1 MITLADLGR
10 LARERRSDTAPLVAL
25 DVASPAESVTPGD
38 SLLEAIRRM
47 GVRGTAS
54 IPVVDQATG
63 HFLGLVSRAH
73 VLALYERASAATGEF
88 RTPAG
93 ARH

>member
-1 MITLADLGR
+1 
-10 LARERRSDTAPLVAL
+10 
-25 DVASPAESVTPGD
+25 
-38 SLLEAIRRM
+38 M

-73 VLALYERASAATGEF
+73 VLALYERAAATTGEF
-88 RTPAG
+88 RTGMPAG
-93 ARH
+93 H